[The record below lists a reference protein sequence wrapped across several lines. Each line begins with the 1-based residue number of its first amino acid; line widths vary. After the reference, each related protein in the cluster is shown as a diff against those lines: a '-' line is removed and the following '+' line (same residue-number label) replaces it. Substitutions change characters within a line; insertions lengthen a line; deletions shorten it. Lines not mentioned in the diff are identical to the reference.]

1 MISISEKHVVSL
13 EEMGFWCRCRQ
24 LDDAAEVINW
34 SCSCPCLLFLF
45 VCWKHLLLSFV
56 WGIFFVCVL
65 SATLKWNFNSQIL
78 YLSLVFSL
86 LNVSYK
92 SFCSWVSGI
101 LQQPAQPPWL
111 RVKGTAVS
119 RAPYRSYLRRQSL
132 SEAPYEESQPE
143 SGGPSATSTHRHIS
157 H

>member
-1 MISISEKHVVSL
+1 MSISPKYVASL
-13 EEMGFWCRCRQ
+13 EAMGFWCRCRQ
-24 LDDAAEVINW
+24 LDGAVKVVNQRH
-34 SCSCPCLLFLF
+34 SCPCLLFLF
-45 VCWKHLLLSFV
+45 ACWKHLLLSFV
-56 WGIFFVCVL
+56 WGFFLCV
-65 SATLKWNFNSQIL
+65 SATFKYNFNSQIL

-86 LNVSYK
+86 LNIPYK
-92 SFCSWVSGI
+92 SVCSWVSGI

-119 RAPYRSYLRRQSL
+119 RTPYRSYLRRQSL